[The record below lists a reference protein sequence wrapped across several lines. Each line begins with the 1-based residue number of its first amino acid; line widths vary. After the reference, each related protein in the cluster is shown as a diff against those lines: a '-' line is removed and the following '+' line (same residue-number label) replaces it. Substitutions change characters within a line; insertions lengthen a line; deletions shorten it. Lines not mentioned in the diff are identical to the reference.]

1 MRAVVVTEY
10 GGRAQAVDLP
20 TPEVQA
26 GQVLIKVLAAG
37 MNPMDRAIADGV
49 WESITPAAFPMVL
62 GADVA
67 GTVEDIGQGPNR
79 FSVGDAVM
87 GQLLA
92 SPLGSSGTYAE
103 FVAVSARSTL
113 TRIPSGMSS
122 AVAASAPTAG
132 MTGLGIVDALAPLDD
147 KTVLIVGAA
156 GGVGS
161 FATQFAANA
170 GAHVIANARADNAAR
185 MAAYGAAETID
196 HTAGP
201 LRELVARTHPAG
213 IDVLVDLANDTAEF
227 ANLAGLVR
235 TGGSALT
242 TRYVAN
248 ADTLAANGVSALN
261 FQVPASAEL
270 LERVTNALVSGS
282 IVPPPINRISLEQAA
297 AVFAGEN
304 RSLVEGKT
312 VIVV

>member
-10 GGRAQAVDLP
+10 GGRAEEVDMP
-20 TPEVQA
+20 APEVQA

-37 MNPMDRAIADGV
+37 MNPMDRAIADGA
-49 WESITPAAFPMVL
+49 WESIMPATFPMIL

-67 GTVEDIGQGPNR
+67 GTVEDVGEGSSR
-79 FSVGDAVM
+79 FAVGDAVM
-87 GQLLA
+87 GQLLMP
-92 SPLGSSGTYAE
+92 PLGSTGTYAE
-103 FVAVSARSTL
+103 FVAVSERSTL
-113 TRIPSGMSS
+113 TRTPSGMS
-122 AVAASAPTAG
+122 AVVAASAPTAG
-132 MTGLGIVDALAPLDD
+132 MTGLSLVDALAPLDG

-170 GAHVIANARADNAAR
+170 GAHVIANVRADNAAR

-196 HTAGP
+196 HSSRP
-201 LRELVARTHPAG
+201 LHELVTRTHPDG
-213 IDVLVDLANDTAEF
+213 IDVLVDLANDADEF

-235 TGGSALT
+235 TAGSALT

-248 ADTLAANGVSALN
+248 ADALAANGVTALN

-270 LERVTNALVSGS
+270 LERVANALINDS
-282 IVPPPINRISLEQAA
+282 IVPPPINRISLQQAP

-304 RSLVEGKT
+304 GSLLDGKT